1 MNIRFACKKVNSPV
15 AYCALSVKAGTR
27 DEAPEYNG
35 LAHLTEH
42 MLFKGT
48 EKRTSRSINNLLEKE
63 GGELNAYT
71 TKEEIVLYSTVLQED
86 LPKAIDLLAEL
97 AFTSVF
103 PQKELNK
110 ELDVI
115 YDEIISYKDSPA
127 ESIYDHFE
135 TLLFKGHQL
144 EKPILG
150 EKRCLKKIDSN
161 ILKSFLKEHFT
172 PQNMVFSIVGNIDKE
187 KLEQLIKKSCNRHYQ
202 RIGEE
207 SIFPLFYEE
216 GNNSANGEQAY
227 TVSEDAIAKSL
238 GTNSSF
244 NIGLTKRNH
253 QAHCII
259 GCTAY
264 SYFNGWKRIAL
275 ALLTNILGGPAS
287 GSRLNM
293 LLREKHA
300 LVYNIEATYTP
311 YSDTGIFSIYF
322 GCDKSLIQ
330 KCRDLVYK
338 ELEKIS
344 STPISEKELKSA
356 KKQFLGQLFI
366 SQDNAEAQCLAM
378 GKSILVFNNIYPFGQ
393 TRKQIEE
400 ITPQQLQE
408 VAKEIFSR
416 ERLSELLYK

>member
-1 MNIRFACKKVNSPV
+1 MTIRFAYKRVNSPV

-27 DEAPEYNG
+27 DEDPKYNG

-48 EKRTSRSINNLLEKE
+48 EKRTSRSINSLLEKE

-71 TKEEIVLYSTVLQED
+71 TKEEIVLCSTVLQED
-86 LPKAIDLLAEL
+86 LPKAVDLLAEL

-103 PQKELNK
+103 PQKELDK
-110 ELDVI
+110 EMDVVF
-115 YDEIISYKDSPA
+115 DEIISYKDSPA
-127 ESIYDHFE
+127 EAIYDHFE
-135 TLLFKGHQL
+135 TLLFKGHPL
-144 EKPILG
+144 EKAILG
-150 EKRCLKKIDSN
+150 EKKSLKKIDSN
-161 ILKSFLKEHFT
+161 TLKAFLKENFT
-172 PQNMVFSIVGNIDKE
+172 PQNMVFSIVGNIEE
-187 KLEQLIKKSCNRHYQ
+187 KRLAHLIEKSTSKYT
-202 RIGEE
+202 GE
-207 SIFPLFYEE
+207 SIEAQFCPENFA
-216 GNNSANGEQAY
+216 SAA
-227 TVSEDAIAKSL
+227 TDSEDTAERDSSQSLKTGNIFAIGFA
-238 GTNSSF
+238 
-244 NIGLTKRNH
+244 KRNH

-259 GCTAY
+259 GCSAY
-264 SYFNGWKRIAL
+264 SYFDGWKRIAL

-293 LLREKHA
+293 VLREKHA

-330 KCRDLVYK
+330 KCLELVYK
-338 ELEKIS
+338 ELEKIVE
-344 STPISEKELKSA
+344 TPLKESELKSA

-378 GKSILVFNNIYPFGQ
+378 GKSILVFNNIYPFEQ

-400 ITPQQLQE
+400 ITPKQLQE
-408 VAKEIFSR
+408 VAKEILSK
-416 ERLSELLYK
+416 ERLSELVYR

>member
-1 MNIRFACKKVNSPV
+1 MTIRFAYKRVNSPV

-27 DEAPEYNG
+27 DEDPKYNG

-48 EKRTSRSINNLLEKE
+48 QKRTSRSINNLLEKE

-71 TKEEIVLYSTVLQED
+71 TKEEIVLCSTVLQED
-86 LPKAIDLLAEL
+86 LPKAVDLLAEL

-103 PQKELNK
+103 PQKELDK
-110 ELDVI
+110 EMDVVF
-115 YDEIISYKDSPA
+115 DEIISYKDSPA
-127 ESIYDHFE
+127 EAIYDHFE
-135 TLLFKGHQL
+135 TLLFKGHPL
-144 EKPILG
+144 EKAILG
-150 EKRCLKKIDSN
+150 EKKSLKKIDSN
-161 ILKSFLKEHFT
+161 TLKAFLKENFT
-172 PQNMVFSIVGNIDKE
+172 PQNMVFSIVGNIEQDRLAHLIE
-187 KLEQLIKKSCNRHYQ
+187 KSTSKYT
-202 RIGEE
+202 GE
-207 SIFPLFYEE
+207 SIKAQFCPENFASTATDSKDAAERDSSQSLKT
-216 GNNSANGEQAY
+216 GN
-227 TVSEDAIAKSL
+227 TFAIGFA
-238 GTNSSF
+238 
-244 NIGLTKRNH
+244 KRNH

-259 GCTAY
+259 GCSAY
-264 SYFNGWKRIAL
+264 SYFDGWKRIAL

-293 LLREKHA
+293 VLREKHA

-330 KCRDLVYK
+330 KCLELVYK
-338 ELEKIS
+338 ELEKIVE
-344 STPISEKELKSA
+344 TPLKESELKSA

-378 GKSILVFNNIYPFGQ
+378 GKSILVFNNIYPFEQ

-400 ITPQQLQE
+400 ITPKQLQE
-408 VAKEIFSR
+408 VAKEILCK
-416 ERLSELLYK
+416 ERLSELVYR